1 MHAVAVVFGKGFG
14 EEFFQIFRS
23 GFVAQD
29 GLAGMLVVNLL
40 EYLRQR
46 NVVVLGEN
54 GDFSQRAD
62 LGGCRGAGA
71 DAAAELL
78 DDDAVL
84 ALRDELVQ
92 PALSRNSQYL
102 FQFHSRKGLN
112 PEQI

>member
-1 MHAVAVVFGKGFG
+1 MAISPS
-14 EEFFQIFRS
+14 E
-23 GFVAQD
+23 
-29 GLAGMLVVNLL
+29 LTL
-40 EYLRQR
+40 
-46 NVVVLGEN
+46 
-54 GDFSQRAD
+54 
-62 LGGCRGAGA
+62 A